1 MSSTNPIFSGTSTF
15 SSDFTQVI
23 NRAVAIASLPIT
35 GLNSNKATLTDEQSA
50 LSNLSASFASLQTA
64 IAAIGTSA
72 GSGNFAVSYSDNAVA
87 SAKASEGALLGTYSL
102 EIVDPG
108 SQARAGSTATVTDPA
123 TQSISS
129 STLFTLVANG
139 QTYSNIMPPPGS
151 NTLASLVSAINTATQ
166 GAVQA
171 TIVNVGTPSQPNYQL
186 SIKNSGYGDLP
197 ITLDDGNGNL
207 LGTPTTATP
216 VQYRINGQPAEP
228 QDPLSSD
235 TRSLSIAPNL
245 AVSVLKAGSTDI
257 TVGQSASRIA
267 SAISGFVNAY
277 NAAAQAL
284 AKQRGTSGGALA
296 GQSVVNTVAQSLQ
309 DITGFNGSGT
319 IQSMADLGL
328 TFDTEGALSF
338 DATVLSAAADRDFA
352 SVTSFLGTPT
362 GGGFLQSATNTLKT
376 LLDPTSGTIPM
387 LLTSIAGEITDTN
400 NQISQNQDRVDQ
412 LQRDLTARM
421 SAADAAIAQMQQQL
435 TYVTNLFAAM
445 TANQNASK

>member
-1 MSSTNPIFSGTSTF
+1 
-15 SSDFTQVI
+15 
-23 NRAVAIASLPIT
+23 
-35 GLNSNKATLTDEQSA
+35 
-50 LSNLSASFASLQTA
+50 
-64 IAAIGTSA
+64 
-72 GSGNFAVSYSDNAVA
+72 
-87 SAKASEGALLGTYSL
+87 
-102 EIVDPG
+102 
-108 SQARAGSTATVTDPA
+108 
-123 TQSISS
+123 
-129 STLFTLVANG
+129 
-139 QTYSNIMPPPGS
+139 
-151 NTLASLVSAINTATQ
+151 
-166 GAVQA
+166 
-171 TIVNVGTPSQPNYQL
+171 
-186 SIKNSGYGDLP
+186 
-197 ITLDDGNGNL
+197 
-207 LGTPTTATP
+207 
-216 VQYRINGQPAEP
+216 
-228 QDPLSSD
+228 
-235 TRSLSIAPNL
+235 
-245 AVSVLKAGSTDI
+245 VSVLKAGSTDI